1 MNEKE
6 LRYIEAAFDVFA
18 RYGVRRTTM
27 GEIAEQAGVSRQTLY
42 ASYANKE
49 EILAA
54 AMRHAM
60 DKTVTAIEADWATIE
75 DIGDKL
81 DVYFHH
87 AVIVYF
93 ELIRSMPDANDL
105 IAGIGDAAIAE
116 RERGEEAKRAALAT
130 LFEPYES
137 ALEASGTSSADLADF
152 VQTSTAGFKYT
163 ATDLNHMRRLLGALK
178 SAALSLLGE
187 S

>member
-6 LRYIEAAFDVFA
+6 MRYIEAAIDVFS

-42 ASYANKE
+42 ASYASKE

-60 DKTVTAIEADWATIE
+60 DKTVAAIEADWATIE
-75 DIGDKL
+75 DIDGKL
-81 DVYFHH
+81 DAYFQH

-93 ELIRSMPDANDL
+93 ELIKNMPDANDL
-105 IAGIGDAAIAE
+105 IAGIGSAAIAE
-116 RERGEEAKRAALAT
+116 RERGEETKRKALAT
-130 LFEPYES
+130 LFEPYRS
-137 ALEASGTSSADLADF
+137 SLKSSGTDACDLADF
-152 VQTSTAGFKYT
+152 VQTSAANFKYT
-163 ATDLNHMRRLLGALK
+163 AVDEAHLRRLLATLK
-178 SAALSLLGE
+178 SAVLSLLGE
-187 S
+187 R